1 MATIPVTAQLAQ
13 DQRRAQ
19 QQAKSTQDATN
30 HGATSI
36 ETQDQGKEP
45 GYVIYVYNILNKEHL
60 VSQPP
65 IFPGVIIPACKPHEK
80 FSFTVLPAFV
90 KEPYFKPGTTEMYY
104 KNVDGRKAATSLL
117 NPSAFPGTKWESQL
131 QKWDTGDQYGN
142 NLNAYGVWWSL
153 TKPDEA
159 VKLEKEIAAFR
170 ERVHRTMDE
179 LIKKGE
185 EFAASGDLKSIT
197 PWMHFA
203 MDYLGKQAPWH
214 MATHHMIACPNCGD
228 PVKEGIAYHRNSFG
242 ERCIV
247 NPVRYKEMLE
257 TKKRLE
263 AQAGVEADPDATQDA
278 ELVGAAAGPTG
289 PAPAAKTPKPRKS
302 AAAAKD

>member
-1 MATIPVTAQLAQ
+1 MASIPVTAQLAQ

-19 QQAKSTQDATN
+19 QQAKATQDGAN
-30 HGATSI
+30 HGATTI
-36 ETQDQGKEP
+36 ETQDQGKEA

-65 IFPGVIIPACKPHEK
+65 IFPGVVIPACKPHEK
-80 FSFTVLPAFV
+80 FSFTVLPPFV

-117 NPSAFPGTKWESQL
+117 NPSAFPGTNWAGQL

-142 NLNAYGVWWSL
+142 NLNNYGCWWSL
-153 TKPDEA
+153 TKPDETA
-159 VKLEKEIAAFR
+159 KLDKEIEAFK

-179 LIKKGE
+179 LVKRGE
-185 EFAASGDLKSIT
+185 ELSASGDLKSIT

-214 MATHHMIACPNCGD
+214 MATHHMISCPNCGD

-257 TKKRLE
+257 QKKKLE
-263 AQAGVEADPDATQDA
+263 AEGPTETDPDATQDA
-278 ELVGAAAGPTG
+278 ELVGAGTS
-289 PAPAAKTPKPRKS
+289 APAKTSKPKKG

>member
-1 MATIPVTAQLAQ
+1 MASIPVTAQLAQ

-19 QQAKSTQDATN
+19 QQAKSTQDAAN

-36 ETQDQGKEP
+36 ETQDSGKEA
-45 GYVIYVYNILNKEHL
+45 GYVIYVYNILNREHL
-60 VSQPP
+60 VAQPP
-65 IFPGVIIPACKPHEK
+65 IFPGVVIPACKPHEK
-80 FSFTVLPAFV
+80 FSFTILPPFV

-117 NPSAFPGTKWESQL
+117 NPSAFPGIKWESQL
-131 QKWDTGDQYGN
+131 QRWDTGDQYGN

-159 VKLEKEIAAFR
+159 EKLEREIVQFK

-179 LIKKGE
+179 LVKRGE
-185 EFAASGDLKSIT
+185 ELSAGGDLKSIT

-203 MDYLGKQAPWH
+203 MDYLGKQAVWH
-214 MATHHMIACPNCGD
+214 MATHHMISCPNCGD
-228 PVKEGIAYHRNSFG
+228 AVKEGIAYHRNSFG

-247 NPVRYKEMLE
+247 NPQRYREMLE
-257 TKKRLE
+257 MKKKLE
-263 AQAGVEADPDATQDA
+263 AEAAFEEDPDAVQDE
-278 ELVGAAAGPTG
+278 ELVPTG
-289 PAPAAKTPKPRKS
+289 PAPARPTKKKRT
-302 AAAAKD
+302 AA